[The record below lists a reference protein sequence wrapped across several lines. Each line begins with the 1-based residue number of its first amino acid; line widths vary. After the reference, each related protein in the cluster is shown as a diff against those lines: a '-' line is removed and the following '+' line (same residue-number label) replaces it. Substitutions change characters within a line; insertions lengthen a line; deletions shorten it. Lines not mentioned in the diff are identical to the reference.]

1 MVLLDFSNARYGENI
16 HCSMEIKLEPFLMNA
31 INIVSELRYSEVNS
45 RTDIIYTADEVRQ
58 IIAELLLVLH
68 ELEEQGE

>member
-45 RTDIIYTADEVRQ
+45 RTDII
-58 IIAELLLVLH
+58 
-68 ELEEQGE
+68 